1 MDKSHSY
8 YAEWK
13 ELYTKQYRLYDH
25 FYDILY
31 QAKSLKNEEKQG
43 SGH

>member
-1 MDKSHSY
+1 MDESHSY
-8 YAEWK
+8 YAEWQ

-31 QAKSLKNEEKQG
+31 LAKSLKNDEKQDN
-43 SGH
+43 GH